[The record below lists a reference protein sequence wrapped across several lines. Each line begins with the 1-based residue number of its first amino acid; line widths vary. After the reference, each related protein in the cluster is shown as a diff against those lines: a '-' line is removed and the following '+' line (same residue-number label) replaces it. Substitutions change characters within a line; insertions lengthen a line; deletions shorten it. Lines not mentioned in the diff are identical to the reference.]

1 MNCQICKSIF
11 PATFNIGGPKTGLF
25 ADVLAWP
32 HGGLGGAF
40 GERAGTFAFN
50 FPHVVLVAMYRN
62 GLGAKR
68 VLDAAGE
75 LRRRRSSLIAMLK
88 DCGAFEAGRRP
99 DAAHLVAR
107 TRAGWSKRPEKCG
120 PPRRLFD
127 AHQIAEKKSARASLM
142 RSPEYIA
149 AKRAEIRRMN
159 QLKYYSNLAES
170 RAKCAASALK
180 RYHATKREPLSI
192 IKRSARNL
200 CSRIARVYGVRKKF
214 RKQAHLGCTIPH
226 ARDHI
231 EKQFKKGM
239 TWENYGEWNI
249 DHIIPLCAFD
259 LTRENE
265 LMQACNW
272 RNLRPMWAEDNLAK
286 SGSHGD
292 VQLEIIAA

>member
-11 PATFNIGGPKTGLF
+11 PATFNIGGPKSGLF

-32 HGGLGGAF
+32 CGGLGGAF
-40 GERAGTFAFN
+40 NERAGTFAFN

-75 LRRRRSSLIAMLK
+75 PRRRRSSLIAMLK

-99 DAAHLVAR
+99 DAAHLVER

-127 AHQIAEKKSARASLM
+127 AHEIAERKSARARLV
-142 RSPEYIA
+142 RSAEHIA
-149 AKRAEIRRMN
+149 AKKAGKREYHQARYHADITKN
-159 QLKYYSNLAES
+159 
-170 RAKCAASALK
+170 RAKAAAAARDK
-180 RYHATKREPLSI
+180 YHATKREPLSI

-214 RKQAHLGCTIPH
+214 RTQAHLGCTIPH

-239 TWENYGEWNI
+239 TWDNYGEWNI

>member
-32 HGGLGGAF
+32 YGGLGGAF

-88 DCGAFEAGRRP
+88 DCGAFEPGRRP

-107 TRAGWSKRPEKCG
+107 TRAGWSKRPEKYG

-127 AHQIAEKKSARASLM
+127 LNAASRRRAAI
-142 RSPEYIA
+142 RSPEHIA
-149 AKRAEIRRMN
+149 AKKAEERRKN
-159 QLKYYSNLAES
+159 QLKYYSNLAEN
-170 RAKCAASALK
+170 RAKAAASAREK
-180 RYHATKREPLSI
+180 YHATKRDPLSV

-214 RKQAHLGCTIPH
+214 RTQAHLGCTIPH

-231 EKQFKKGM
+231 QKQFKKGM
-239 TWENYGEWNI
+239 TWDNYGEWNI

>member
-32 HGGLGGAF
+32 YGGLGGAF

-88 DCGAFEAGRRP
+88 DCGAFEPGRRP

-107 TRAGWSKRPEKCG
+107 TRAGWSKRPEKYG

-127 AHQIAEKKSARASLM
+127 LNAASRRRAAI
-142 RSPEYIA
+142 RSPEHIA
-149 AKRAEIRRMN
+149 AKKAEERRKN
-159 QLKYYSNLAES
+159 QLKYYSNLAEN
-170 RAKCAASALK
+170 RAKAAASAREK
-180 RYHATKREPLSI
+180 YHATKREPLSI

-214 RKQAHLGCTIPH
+214 RTQAHLGCTIPH

-231 EKQFKKGM
+231 QKQFKKGM
-239 TWENYGEWNI
+239 TWDNYGEWNI

>member
-11 PATFNIGGPKTGLF
+11 PATFNINGPRRGLF
-25 ADVLAWP
+25 ATVLRWP
-32 HGGLGGAF
+32 SGGRGGAF
-40 GERAGTFAFN
+40 NERAGTFAFN
-50 FPHVVLVAMYRN
+50 FPHIALVAMYRN
-62 GLGAKR
+62 GLGTKR
-68 VLDAAGE
+68 VLDIAGE
-75 LRRRRSSLIAMLK
+75 PRSAVNRLIAMLK
-88 DCGAFEAGRRP
+88 DCGAFEPGRRP
-99 DAAHLVAR
+99 DTAHLVAR
-107 TRAGWSKRPEKCG
+107 TRAGWSKRPEKYG

-127 AHQIAEKKSARASLM
+127 AHQIAERKLARLRLV
-142 RSPEYIA
+142 RSPEYVA
-149 AKRAEIRRMN
+149 ANRAEVRRKN

-170 RAKCAASALK
+170 RAKCAAAALK

-192 IKRSARNL
+192 IKRSARSL

-214 RKQAHLGCTIPH
+214 RTQAHLGCTIPH

-231 EKQFKKGM
+231 QKQFKKGM
-239 TWENYGEWNI
+239 TWDNYGEWNI

>member
-1 MNCQICKSIF
+1 MSCQICKSIF
-11 PATFNIGGPKTGLF
+11 PATFNIGGPKSGLF

-32 HGGLGGAF
+32 CGGLGGAF
-40 GERAGTFAFN
+40 NERVGTFAFN

-107 TRAGWSKRPEKCG
+107 TRAGWSRRPEKCG

-127 AHQIAEKKSARASLM
+127 LNTAARRRVFI
-142 RSPEYIA
+142 RSPEHIA
-149 AKRAEIRRMN
+149 AKKAETRRKN
-159 QLKYYSNLAES
+159 QVKYYSNLAEN
-170 RAKCAASALK
+170 RAKAALSARK
-180 RYHATKREPLSI
+180 KYDATKHEPLSI

-214 RKQAHLGCTIPH
+214 RTQAHLGCTIPH

-239 TWENYGEWNI
+239 TWDNYGEWNI

>member
-11 PATFNIGGPKTGLF
+11 PAVFSTGTGGKEFLRSIGIIRDGDARMMDP
-25 ADVLAWP
+25 
-32 HGGLGGAF
+32 
-40 GERAGTFAFN
+40 RAGASFFK
-50 FPHVVLVAMYRN
+50 FPHVVMIAMYRG
-62 GLGAKR
+62 GLGTKR
-68 VLDAAGE
+68 ILDAAGE
-75 LRRRRSSLIAMLK
+75 SRSSNGGLLNLLK

-107 TRAGWSKRPEKCG
+107 TRAGWSKRPERCG

-127 AHQIAEKKSARASLM
+127 AHEIAEKKSARVRLV
-142 RSPEYIA
+142 RSPECIA
-149 AKRAEIRRMN
+149 AKRAEIRRVN

-170 RAKCAASALK
+170 RAKCAAAARK

-200 CSRIARVYGVRKKF
+200 CSRIARVYGLRKKF
-214 RKQAHLGCTIPH
+214 RTQAHLGCTIPH

-231 EKQFKKGM
+231 QKQFKKGM
-239 TWENYGEWNI
+239 TRDNYGEWNI

-272 RNLRPMWAEDNLAK
+272 RNLRPMWAKDNLAK

>member
-11 PATFNIGGPKTGLF
+11 PVTLNTRAPRRGLF
-25 ADVLAWP
+25 SKFLRWRRNKK
-32 HGGLGGAF
+32 GGELS
-40 GERAGTFAFN
+40 ERAGTYAFT
-50 FPHVVLVAMYRN
+50 FPHIVLVALYRN

-68 VLDAAGE
+68 VLDIAGE
-75 LRRRRSSLIAMLK
+75 PRNAVHRLVDMLK
-88 DCGAFEAGRRP
+88 DCGAFEPGRRP

-107 TRAGWSKRPEKCG
+107 TRAGWSKRPEKYG

-127 AHQIAEKKSARASLM
+127 LNAASRRRAAI
-142 RSPEYIA
+142 RSPEHIA
-149 AKRAEIRRMN
+149 AKKAEERRKN
-159 QLKYYSNLAES
+159 QLKYYSNLAEN
-170 RAKCAASALK
+170 RAKAAASARK
-180 RYHATKREPLSI
+180 KYHATKHEPLSI
-192 IKRSARNL
+192 ITRVARHQVY
-200 CSRIARVYGVRKKF
+200 RIIHVYGARKL
-214 RKQAHLGCTIPH
+214 RRSLAHLGCTIPH

-231 EKQFKKGM
+231 QKQFKKGM
-239 TWENYGEWNI
+239 TWDNYGEWNI

>member
-1 MNCQICKSIF
+1 MSCQICKSIF
-11 PATFNIGGPKTGLF
+11 PATFNIGGPKSGLF

-32 HGGLGGAF
+32 CGGLGGAF
-40 GERAGTFAFN
+40 NERAGTFAFN

-99 DAAHLVAR
+99 DTAQLIAR
-107 TRAGWSKRPEKCG
+107 NRAGQNRKKARLG

-127 AHQIAEKKSARASLM
+127 LNAAARRRAAI
-142 RSPEYIA
+142 RSPEHIA
-149 AKRAEIRRMN
+149 AKKAEARRKN

-170 RAKCAASALK
+170 RAKGAAAAREK
-180 RYHATKREPLSI
+180 YHATKREPLSI

-214 RKQAHLGCTIPH
+214 RTQAHLGCTIPH

-239 TWENYGEWNI
+239 TWDNYGEWNI